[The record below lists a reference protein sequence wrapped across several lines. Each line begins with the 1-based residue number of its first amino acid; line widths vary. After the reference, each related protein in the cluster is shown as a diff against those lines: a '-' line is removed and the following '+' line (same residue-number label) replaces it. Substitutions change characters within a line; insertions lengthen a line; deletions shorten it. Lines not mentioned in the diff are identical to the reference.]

1 MAASQGVAI
10 PIGRGWLVAGT
21 IFNFLIGLVATTM
34 LIPTVMMSDSGATTY
49 VYVMVLLNLLIP
61 VTAVFAILLSWL
73 LRRRMRWLVLVVM
86 GLPLAEM
93 VLFFVLLFGGA
104 G

>member
-1 MAASQGVAI
+1 MAASGGTA
-10 PIGRGWLVAGT
+10 PIGQGWLLAGT

-61 VTAVFAILLSWL
+61 VSAVFVILLGWL
-73 LRRRMRWLVLVVM
+73 LRRRGKRLVLAVM
-86 GLPLAEM
+86 AVPLAEM
-93 VLFFVLLFGGA
+93 ALFFLLLFAGA